1 VATTVEKSVAP
12 ANGHVQLSRDVA
24 LAVPRAD
31 LARARRISVLLRLE
45 DDQRNVVGD
54 IQQGYD
60 LGPHPSLEEL
70 LLQLQVSVTP
80 RDEPG
85 G

>member
-1 VATTVEKSVAP
+1 M
-12 ANGHVQLSRDVA
+12 SRDVS

-45 DDQRNVVGD
+45 DEQRNVVGD
-54 IQQGYD
+54 VQQGYD

-80 RDEPG
+80 RDESG

>member
-1 VATTVEKSVAP
+1 
-12 ANGHVQLSRDVA
+12 
-24 LAVPRAD
+24 
-31 LARARRISVLLRLE
+31 
-45 DDQRNVVGD
+45 VVGD

-80 RDEPG
+80 RDESG

>member
-1 VATTVEKSVAP
+1 M
-12 ANGHVQLSRDVA
+12 SRDVSM
-24 LAVPRAD
+24 AVPRAE

-45 DDQRNVVGD
+45 DEQRNVVGD
-54 IQQGYD
+54 VQQGYD